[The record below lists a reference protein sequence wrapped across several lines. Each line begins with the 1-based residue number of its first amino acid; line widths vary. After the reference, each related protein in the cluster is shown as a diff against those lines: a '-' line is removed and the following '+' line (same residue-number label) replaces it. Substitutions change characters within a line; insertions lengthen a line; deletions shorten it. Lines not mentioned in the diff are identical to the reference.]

1 MKWFTEYDKM
11 LLFVNHTLSVCLSVA
26 PKDFRK
32 GCLVLRDRALY
43 RA

>member
-11 LLFVNHTLSVCLSVA
+11 LLFVNHMLSVV